1 MVQPSARAIPPRP
14 TEPSSGALRSTRSTR
29 SRPNLTTGGYRHAAT
44 SGVTASTHQY
54 CLTACAETS
63 GSVTPAAT
71 SPTTSVTAMLT
82 RLAVALRRRGTA

>member
-1 MVQPSARAIPPRP
+1 M
-14 TEPSSGALRSTRSTR
+14 
-29 SRPNLTTGGYRHAAT
+29 TGGYRHAAA